1 MEPQLTGQ
9 APTPTTEQ
17 ETTQGQEPGAEQ
29 STPDIDALLKE
40 VKTLR
45 KEAASW
51 RTKLRAA
58 EEAEEQR
65 KRSEMTE
72 LEKLKA
78 DLEAERQARAAAEQQ
93 RQQQLLRTQVISAAA
108 KAGLNDPEDA
118 VRMLDTSEMTVADD
132 GTVEGL
138 EQALGALLKA
148 KPYLIKSTSGTISPT
163 NPAGGPQRPS
173 DEQLRQEL
181 FGGRSKPALFEG
193 GGVFMPQQ

>member
-1 MEPQLTGQ
+1 MEPQTGQ
-9 APTPTTEQ
+9 APTPTTE
-17 ETTQGQEPGAEQ
+17 ETTAQGQEPGAEQ
-29 STPDIDALLKE
+29 STPDIETLLKE

-51 RTKLRAA
+51 RTKLRTA

-65 KRSEMTE
+65 RRSEMTE

-78 DLEAERQARAAAEQQ
+78 DLDAERQARATAETQ
-93 RQQQLLRTQVISAAA
+93 RTQQLLRTQVISAAA

-132 GTVEGL
+132 GTVDGL

-193 GGVFMPQQ
+193 GGVFMPRQ

>member
-1 MEPQLTGQ
+1 MEPLLTGQ
-9 APTPTTEQ
+9 APGTPTE
-17 ETTQGQEPGAEQ
+17 ETTAQGQEPGAEQ
-29 STPDIDALLKE
+29 STPDIEALLKE

-51 RTKLRAA
+51 RTKLRQA
-58 EEAEEQR
+58 EETEEQR
-65 KRSEMTE
+65 RRSEMTE

-78 DLEAERQARAAAEQQ
+78 DLEAERQARATAETQ
-93 RQQQLLRTQVISAAA
+93 RTQQLLRTQVISAAA

-138 EQALGALLKA
+138 EQALAALLKA

-163 NPAGGPQRPS
+163 NPAGGQQRTS

-181 FGGRSKPALFEG
+181 FGGRSKPTLFEG
-193 GGVFMPQQ
+193 GGVYMPQ

>member
-1 MEPQLTGQ
+1 MEPQLQAQAAENPTEETTDGQ
-9 APTPTTEQ
+9 APQGEQ
-17 ETTQGQEPGAEQ
+17 Q
-29 STPDIDALLKE
+29 TPDIDGLLKE
-40 VKTLR
+40 VKQLR
-45 KEAASW
+45 REAASW

-65 KRSEMTE
+65 RRSEMTE
-72 LEKLKA
+72 LERLKA
-78 DLEAERQARAAAEQQ
+78 DLEAERQARATAEEQ
-93 RQQQLLRTQVISAAA
+93 RTRQLLRTQVIAAAA

-132 GTVEGL
+132 GTVDGL

-163 NPAGGPQRPS
+163 NPAGGQQRTS

-181 FGGRSKPALFEG
+181 FGGRNTPALFEG
-193 GGVFMPQQ
+193 GGVYMPQ